1 MDDKLNISPWYF
13 DNDSVDSPMIKKI
26 SFLNQLELVNEND
39 FQKSLEMISIAN
51 KSIKNSIK

>member
-1 MDDKLNISPWYF
+1 MDDKSNISPWYF

-39 FQKSLEMISIAN
+39 F
-51 KSIKNSIK
+51 